1 MKRTF
6 VILLVLGLA
15 GFVLF
20 RSLFGGQTV
29 TWHQRLTVT
38 VETPSGDVSGSSV
51 TEVAKIATVAP
62 VVPMEARGVHSR
74 VIGEAVGVEVLPGRY
89 LFALLDA
96 ESGEGSWQRDA
107 AHWVYP
113 AFGLRQ
119 EGSYAASMRK
129 LKSQPRDTPV
139 PLPPEGWP
147 LMVTF
152 DDISNP
158 TTVRKVDPA
167 DLSASFGAGVRLK
180 SLTLEVTKAPITEG
194 RMEEVLGWLGPY
206 PEPALGPATGKSGDV
221 PFYRLVHMGDFI
233 RRPE

>member
-62 VVPMEARGVHSR
+62 FVPMEARGVHSR
-74 VIGEAVGVEVLPGRY
+74 VIGEAVVVEVLPGRY
-89 LFALLDA
+89 LFALLEA

-119 EGSYAASMRK
+119 AGSYEASMRR
-129 LKSQPRDTPV
+129 LKSQPEDTPV

-152 DDISNP
+152 DDITDP
-158 TTVRKVDPA
+158 TTVRKVDPD
-167 DLSASFGAGVRLK
+167 DLAASFGPGLRLK
-180 SLTLEVTKAPITEG
+180 GLTLEISKEPVTEG
-194 RMEEVLGWLGPY
+194 KVEAVLDWIDDPQYMQNPGWASLPIFVKQAILG
-206 PEPALGPATGKSGDV
+206 LKT
-221 PFYRLVHMGDFI
+221 FQ
-233 RRPE
+233 